1 MGIPGFWVNLA
12 TYMAECLRSLRGK
25 EAVKIPSA
33 EDDSTHDD
41 PASRGGRIPS
51 PAFASE
57 PEQQCDV
64 LHVDMNGLMHP
75 CTHDCGAR
83 GEPDSENEMFERVEQ
98 ALRNIVKL
106 VAPRKELHLAI
117 DGVAPRAKVNQQ
129 RARRFSSAHE
139 TEAMRRRFKDAKA
152 RLSKTHFVDVEK
164 LEPEP
169 RWDHN
174 AISPGTPFMQ
184 RLCARVHLIVQKMQ
198 TTKDVDGVLWRKLKV
213 VVSDASIPGEGEHK
227 ITARIRAAHTSPV
240 DTPMTH
246 WIMGQDADLIVLGL
260 ALHLPRISILRHQLD
275 YANGFRPFDDKFC
288 IVLIDEL
295 RKMLLD
301 EAGISRELSPVARV
315 QVIDDFVLLCNF
327 VGNDFLPRVPDVDV
341 RFRGLS
347 VLWKQY
353 GLWRSRDDGGGR
365 LWTEGRIAV
374 DALVRYANFVTLNAP
389 SLVLDSAKMLMQRTN
404 SAAKRHR
411 RQLREAQVAI
421 IKQLEASDG
430 RDVTSAVNGV
440 LSLLRLR
447 DAFVGTDH
455 RFATATRTETHM
467 VHTLKH
473 IADTDEE
480 RASVAKEE
488 KDDKDLRICN
498 DLFRRRVIAYV
509 KGLTW
514 VQLYYLEGCRDWQW
528 EYRDHYAPPL
538 VAIATFASDYQHT
551 DFSDVGPMTVEEQM
565 LTILPRQSAD
575 LLAKPLRQLLRDL
588 PRVSLA
594 EDKSQAIWNYQSTVI
609 LPFVDRDALQKALA
623 GTDVRQAV
631 KEPTVYRVGK
641 AATSEAHRI
650 RRRVWY
656 PLEQGGVH
664 DRAMHEVELDRGVV
678 QFLVKDSS
686 PSFVWDTSAVLQA
699 PFGLLHPVLLANRL
713 QITHTVSRELFGLQR
728 SSQVLPDR
736 MEVVTHLV
744 ETALPRP
751 RGGGAIKLETS
762 DERIVAEAVD
772 HESRILTG
780 DQMMRLVA
788 QAHRVHAY
796 TFADIVLQK
805 VAHNNHAAHSTT
817 HHGDDFM
824 YAPAREAMQVA
835 ASDGANNDPPPGNS
849 DHNRREKTHARCDE
863 VAKLRTQRQN
873 QRVGRL
879 RTTEAAIPLCRWTAA
894 APAFDQPCTGLT
906 SAEWQ
911 RVWSQLET
919 AEPSLSDVVRLHA
932 FLQHVYTG
940 ATVDVIRQRLRN
952 FPVDSPL
959 TTEDL
964 VACPKN
970 ISDAM
975 RSLLQRAHAAECE
988 RPAYRKEAVSVLL
1001 VGTTMCPQL
1010 IPADDIHGH
1019 DAEVGVAVTDLRG
1032 IPLAVLSS
1040 TADTVAECWKK
1051 AGLVGEG
1058 HFLIVC
1064 CDKCSEALK
1073 AVPLGSS
1080 QVAVLTT
1087 HREFDPDSGNH
1098 EPRGPESAE
1107 GVARLRWPLSA
1118 QLRQM
1123 RSAIRAWAS
1132 GAHSAPL
1139 GHPALY
1145 ALCSLKALA
1154 NATGAAAMCKRRQ
1167 RSLAFQA
1174 MVPMQLNSVTAGEG
1188 VGGNAAKRLLVSIT
1202 GKGVVD
1208 QGAFRKEEDLFGNTC
1223 AIVSVELTLPS
1234 FHADPHFGL
1243 NVNLGLLPCTAGR
1256 NRLVRTLYQLR
1267 IAGNHQNAGAVAQA
1281 VKREIQEGD
1290 ETAVAQPAK
1299 RDEIQEGNE
1308 TDHDGDDV
1316 RDAHPP
1322 QPTVAP
1328 TQARQPHA
1336 THPPTKEKRRR
1347 GPAKEVVDGLVGA
1360 LVHNRSHH
1368 SDRSRRGDNKMGY
1381 VEHCLL
1387 DHMESLE
1394 GDATPDRK
1402 KFLLWPVTVQAEY
1415 IDELY
1420 YTAAMFHLGAAFAP
1434 LLRHIISDE
1443 DAYLFFEESTRVRVA
1458 RLTAKVYVT
1467 VPKYLA
1473 IEEHRGDGLTVRSG
1487 SHPPQGL
1494 HPVRFLHDVLAH
1506 PAMKR
1511 DPNVNPPRFV
1521 SFIIRAELLPLAT
1534 WRMAE
1539 AKDFCP
1545 MLRALLTSPE
1555 AVKELLDVKR
1565 YKHARQQPELQKA
1578 EAERNKCKVFV
1589 GYDAVRALDAAI
1601 KGGQGE
1607 ISRVA
1612 TQIRDLLLSFVDS
1625 IYFCHPTDN
1634 PDHWFPRTSFEARNS
1649 WGSVLA
1655 TPTDVGPM
1663 STWELLRNK
1672 AGLTFIR
1679 TPLPANRVLLDGVAV
1694 SATTHLPM
1702 DSSPRQRLHDVITG
1716 THTPPVSSRPTRAPQ
1731 RPPTKKFY
1739 LNQSPDAATAMNRL
1753 VDSLCSRKLR
1763 HGRVLFYGA
1772 DLEAE
1777 YNLTPDERRQWGVG
1791 EEAHKKPSPLQPV
1804 EIPAKEPEETPTK
1817 EPALWTGLWTTEAVP
1832 TIAAELVG
1840 ETSDDEEEHETEFPD
1855 QCDDLSGP
1863 QRSRD
1868 ADADDNTARPRKVH
1882 RTEGDRK

>member
-1 MGIPGFWVNLA
+1 ML
-12 TYMAECLRSLRGK
+12 TRSVLVTKRSVRSR
-25 EAVKIPSA
+25 EPVKIPSA

-41 PASRGGRIPS
+41 PASRGGRIPT

-57 PEQQCDV
+57 SEQQCDV

-83 GEPDSENEMFERVEQ
+83 GEPDSEKEMFERIEQ

-184 RLCARVHLIVQKMQ
+184 RLCKRIHGIVQKMQ
-198 TTKDVDGVLWRKLKV
+198 APNNNDADSALWRAVKV

-227 ITARIRAAHTSPV
+227 ITARIRAEHTSPG
-240 DTPMTH
+240 DTH

-275 YANGFRPFDDKFC
+275 YANGFRPFEDKFC

-295 RKMLLD
+295 QKMLLD

-315 QVIDDFVLLCNF
+315 QVMDDFVLLCNF

-374 DALVRYANFVTLNAP
+374 DALVRYTNFVTLNAP

-430 RDVTSAVNGV
+430 RDGLTSAVNGV

-480 RASVAKEE
+480 RASIAKEE
-488 KDDKDLRICN
+488 KDEKDHRICN

-575 LLAKPLRQLLRDL
+575 LLAQPLRQLLRDL

-631 KEPTVYRVGK
+631 KEPTVYSVVKEELRF
-641 AATSEAHRI
+641 TSEAPRS

-656 PLEQGGVH
+656 PLEQGGGH
-664 DRAMHEVELDRGVV
+664 ARATHEVELDQGAVK
-678 QFLVKDSS
+678 FLVEDTSA
-686 PSFVWDTSAVLQA
+686 SFVWDTSAVLQA
-699 PFGLLHPVLLANRL
+699 PFGLLHPVLNANRL
-713 QITHTVSRELFGLQR
+713 QITHTVGRELFGLQR

-736 MEVVTHLV
+736 MEVVTRLV
-744 ETALPRP
+744 GAALPRK
-751 RGGGAIKLETS
+751 RGGEAIKLETS

-788 QAHRVHAY
+788 QAHRVNAY
-796 TFADIVLQK
+796 TFADIVLQT
-805 VAHNNHAAHSTT
+805 VAHIDHATQSTT
-817 HHGDDFM
+817 HHAHDFM
-824 YAPAREAMQVA
+824 YAQVREAMQVA
-835 ASDGANNDPPPGNS
+835 ASDGDTNDPPTGKE
-849 DHNRREKTHARCDE
+849 DHGRREKTHARCDE
-863 VAKLRTQRQN
+863 VAKLRRQRQN
-873 QRVGRL
+873 QRVVRL
-879 RTTEAAIPLCRWTAA
+879 RTTEAAIPLCPWTAA
-894 APAFDQPCTGLT
+894 APEFGQRSTGLT
-906 SAEWQ
+906 PAEWQ

-959 TTEDL
+959 TREDL

-1001 VGTTMCPQL
+1001 VGTTMCPKL
-1010 IPADDIHGH
+1010 IRRDDIHGR

-1040 TADTVAECWKK
+1040 TADAVAECWNK

-1064 CDKCSEALK
+1064 CEKCSEALK

-1080 QVAVLTT
+1080 RVAVLTM

-1098 EPRGPESAE
+1098 EPWGPESAE

-1123 RSAIRAWAS
+1123 RSAIRAWTS

-1145 ALCSLKALA
+1145 ALCALKALA

-1167 RSLAFQA
+1167 RSLAFSA

-1208 QGAFRKEEDLFGNTC
+1208 KGAFRRAEDLFGNTC

-1234 FHADPHFGL
+1234 FRADPHFGL

-1256 NRLVRTLYQLR
+1256 NRIVRTLYQLR
-1267 IAGNHQNAGAVAQA
+1267 IAGNHQNPG
-1281 VKREIQEGD
+1281 
-1290 ETAVAQPAK
+1290 AVAQPAK
-1299 RDEIQEGNE
+1299 CDETREGNE
-1308 TDHDGDDV
+1308 TDHDEDDV

-1336 THPPTKEKRRR
+1336 THPPAKEKRHR
-1347 GPAKEVVDGLVGA
+1347 GPAKEVIDGLVKA

-1381 VEHCLL
+1381 VEHCLR
-1387 DHMESLE
+1387 DHTESLK
-1394 GDATPDRK
+1394 GRAAPDRK
-1402 KFLLWPVTVQAEY
+1402 DILLWPVTVLAEY

-1443 DAYLFFEESTRVRVA
+1443 DAYLFFEESTRVRAA
-1458 RLTAKVYVT
+1458 RLTAKAYVT

-1578 EAERNKCKVFV
+1578 EAERNKCKVYV

-1625 IYFCHPTDN
+1625 IYFCHPTDD
-1634 PDHWFPRTSFEARNS
+1634 PDSWFPRTSAAARTS
-1649 WGSVLA
+1649 WGPVLV
-1655 TPTDVGPM
+1655 TPTHGAN
-1663 STWELLRNK
+1663 WEQLRSK
-1672 AGLTFIR
+1672 AALTFIR
-1679 TPLPANRVLLDGVAV
+1679 TPLPANRVLLDEVAA
-1694 SATTHLPM
+1694 STTPHLPM
-1702 DSSPRQRLHDVITG
+1702 DSSPWQRLHDVIAG

-1731 RPPTKKFY
+1731 RPPTKEFY
-1739 LNQSPDAATAMNRL
+1739 FDRSPDAATAMTRL
-1753 VDSLCSRKLR
+1753 VDSLSSRKLR

-1777 YNLTPDERRQWGVG
+1777 YNLTSDEKRQWGVG
-1791 EEAHKKPSPLQPV
+1791 EEKHKKPSPLQPV
-1804 EIPAKEPEETPTK
+1804 EIPTKKPEETPTK

-1840 ETSDDEEEHETEFPD
+1840 ETSDDEAEHDEEEHETVFPD
-1855 QCDDLSGP
+1855 
-1863 QRSRD
+1863 SRD
-1868 ADADDNTARPRKVH
+1868 ADADDSTAPPRKSH
-1882 RTEGDRK
+1882 RTEGDSK